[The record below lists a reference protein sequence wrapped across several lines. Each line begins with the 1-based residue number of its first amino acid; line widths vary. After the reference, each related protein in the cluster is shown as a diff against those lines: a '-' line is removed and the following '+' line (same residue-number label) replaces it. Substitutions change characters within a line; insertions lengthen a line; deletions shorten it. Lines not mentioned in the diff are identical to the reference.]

1 MKYVLMLEDG
11 QYHETNFALVVMNA
25 SKAGRLED
33 LVVLKPNSNFHIK
46 FDLESKVVV
55 IVDKH
60 KKFLNNTLELVKIT
74 EDDVQEDYQFYLDR
88 HNLDGTER
96 VGVNELIPNTRTAK
110 AIVSIVDE
118 KVNIKQIQR
127 IKSHIAR
134 VSNIRFDTYHV
145 IDRRH
150 KLLIDFLDENNIDT
164 LQDGIQTI
172 KEFLNQYG
180 YTILHSRP
188 DYVNVDLTD
197 NSHQLSDS
205 VGKLWII
212 KDEDSFLKVKTNK
225 PLHLFADVG
234 EIGYV
239 IGSGG
244 RNITKIKDELNLKNK
259 YWNIP
264 YIKVSLLDSRPI
276 NNSFK
281 ELEDDYYEL
290 IKVIFK
296 ESNKNS

>member
-1 MKYVLMLEDG
+1 MKYVVMLEDG

-46 FDLESKVVV
+46 FDLESKVIV
-55 IVDKH
+55 IVDKN
-60 KKFLNNTLELVKIT
+60 KKFLDKTLCLVKIT
-74 EDDVQEDYQFYLDR
+74 EDDIQEEYQFYLAR
-88 HNLDGTER
+88 HNLDGTEK
-96 VGVNELIPNTRTAK
+96 GNVNELTNSFDNT
-110 AIVSIVDE
+110 SIDT
-118 KVNIKQIQR
+118 KINIKQIQR

-134 VSNIRFDTYHV
+134 VSNIRFDTYQV
-145 IDRRH
+145 IDNRH
-150 KLLIDFLDENNIDT
+150 KLLIAFLNENNIDT
-164 LQDGIQTI
+164 LQAGIQII

-212 KDEDSFLKVKTNK
+212 KDEDKFLKSKSNK
-225 PLHLFADVG
+225 PLHVFADVG
-234 EIGYV
+234 EVGYV

-264 YIKVSLLDSRPI
+264 YIKVSLIDSRLV

-290 IKVIFK
+290 IKIIFK
-296 ESNKNS
+296 ENNKNS

>member
-11 QYHETNFALVVMNA
+11 QYHETNFALVVMYA

-60 KKFLNNTLELVKIT
+60 KKFLSKTLELVKIT
-74 EDDVQEDYQFYLDR
+74 EDDIQEDYQFYLDR
-88 HNLDGTER
+88 HRLDGTKKDD
-96 VGVNELIPNTRTAK
+96 VNELTNSFGDGSIMGTKINT
-110 AIVSIVDE
+110 
-118 KVNIKQIQR
+118 KQIQR

-150 KLLIDFLDENNIDT
+150 KLLIDFLNENNIDT
-164 LQDGIQTI
+164 LQAGIQTI
-172 KEFLNQYG
+172 KQFLNQYG

-212 KDEDSFLKVKTNK
+212 KDEDNFLKVKTNK
-225 PLHLFADVG
+225 PLHVFADVG

-290 IKVIFK
+290 IKIIFK
-296 ESNKNS
+296 ESRV

>member
-1 MKYVLMLEDG
+1 MKYVVMLEDG
-11 QYHETNFALVVMNA
+11 QYHETNFALVVMHA

-33 LVVLKPNSNFHIK
+33 LVVLKPNSNFHNK
-46 FDLESKVVV
+46 FDLESKVIV
-55 IVDKH
+55 IVDKN
-60 KKFLNNTLELVKIT
+60 KKFLDKTLCLVKIT
-74 EDDVQEDYQFYLDR
+74 EDDIQEDYQFYLAR
-88 HNLDGTER
+88 HNLDGTEK
-96 VGVNELIPNTRTAK
+96 GDVNELTNSFSGESIIDTKINT
-110 AIVSIVDE
+110 
-118 KVNIKQIQR
+118 KQIQR

-145 IDRRH
+145 IDSRH
-150 KLLIDFLDENNIDT
+150 KLLIDFLNENNIDT
-164 LQDGIQTI
+164 LQAGIQTI

-212 KDEDSFLKVKTNK
+212 KDEDKFLKSKSNK
-225 PLHLFADVG
+225 PLHVFADVG
-234 EIGYV
+234 EVGYV
-239 IGSGG
+239 IGRGG
-244 RNITKIKDELNLKNK
+244 RNITKIKHELNPKNR

-264 YIKVSLLDSRPI
+264 YIKVSLIDSRPV

-296 ESNKNS
+296 EQKGL

>member
-11 QYHETNFALVVMNA
+11 QYHETNSALVVMYA

-60 KKFLNNTLELVKIT
+60 KKFLSKTLELVKIT
-74 EDDVQEDYQFYLDR
+74 EDDIQEDYQFYLDR
-88 HNLDGTER
+88 HNLDGTEKDD
-96 VGVNELIPNTRTAK
+96 VNELTNSFGDGSIMGTKINT
-110 AIVSIVDE
+110 
-118 KVNIKQIQR
+118 KQIQR

-150 KLLIDFLDENNIDT
+150 KLLIDFLNENNIDT
-164 LQDGIQTI
+164 LQAGIQTI
-172 KEFLNQYG
+172 KQFLNQYG

-212 KDEDSFLKVKTNK
+212 KDEDNFLKVKTNK
-225 PLHLFADVG
+225 PLHVFADVG

-290 IKVIFK
+290 IKIIFK
-296 ESNKNS
+296 ESRV

>member
-11 QYHETNFALVVMNA
+11 QYHETNFALVVMYA

-46 FDLESKVVV
+46 FDLESKVIV

-60 KKFLNNTLELVKIT
+60 KKFLSKTLELVKIT
-74 EDDVQEDYQFYLDR
+74 EDDIQEDYQFYLDR

-96 VGVNELIPNTRTAK
+96 VDISKLTNTHSAK

-150 KLLIDFLDENNIDT
+150 KLLIDFLNENNIDT
-164 LQDGIQTI
+164 LQAGIQTI
-172 KEFLNQYG
+172 KQFLNQYG

-212 KDEDSFLKVKTNK
+212 KDEDNFLKVKTNK
-225 PLHLFADVG
+225 PLHVFADVG

>member
-1 MKYVLMLEDG
+1 MKYVVMLEDG
-11 QYHETNFALVVMNA
+11 QYHETNFALVVMHA

-33 LVVLKPNSNFHIK
+33 LVVLKPNSNFHNK
-46 FDLESKVVV
+46 FDLESKVIV
-55 IVDKH
+55 IVDKN
-60 KKFLNNTLELVKIT
+60 KKFLDKTLCLVKIT
-74 EDDVQEDYQFYLDR
+74 EDDIQEDYQFYLDR

-96 VGVNELIPNTRTAK
+96 VDISKLTNTHAAK

-118 KVNIKQIQR
+118 KVSIKQIQR

-150 KLLIDFLDENNIDT
+150 KLLIDFLNENNIDT
-164 LQDGIQTI
+164 LQAGIQTI
-172 KEFLNQYG
+172 KQFLNQYG

-188 DYVNVDLTD
+188 DYVNTDLTD

-212 KDEDSFLKVKTNK
+212 KDEDNFLKVKTNK

-290 IKVIFK
+290 IKIIFK
-296 ESNKNS
+296 ESRV

>member
-1 MKYVLMLEDG
+1 MKYVVMLEDG
-11 QYHETNFALVVMNA
+11 QYHETNFALVVMYA

-46 FDLESKVVV
+46 IDLESKVVV

-60 KKFLNNTLELVKIT
+60 KKFLSKTLELVKIT
-74 EDDVQEDYQFYLDR
+74 EDDTQEDYQFYLDR

-96 VGVNELIPNTRTAK
+96 VDASKLTNTHTAK

-118 KVNIKQIQR
+118 KVSIKQIQR

-150 KLLIDFLDENNIDT
+150 KLLIDFLNENNIDT
-164 LQDGIQTI
+164 LQAGIQTI
-172 KEFLNQYG
+172 KQFLNQYG

-212 KDEDSFLKVKTNK
+212 KDEDNFLKVKTNK
-225 PLHLFADVG
+225 PLHVFADVG

-290 IKVIFK
+290 IKIIFK
-296 ESNKNS
+296 ESRV

>member
-1 MKYVLMLEDG
+1 MKYVVMLEDG

-55 IVDKH
+55 IVDKN
-60 KKFLNNTLELVKIT
+60 KKFLNKTLELVIIT
-74 EDDVQEDYQFYLDR
+74 EDDIQEGYQFYLAR
-88 HNLDGTER
+88 HNLDGTEK
-96 VGVNELIPNTRTAK
+96 GNVNELTNSFIDTKINT
-110 AIVSIVDE
+110 
-118 KVNIKQIQR
+118 KQIQR

-150 KLLIDFLDENNIDT
+150 KLLIDFLNENNIDT
-164 LQDGIQTI
+164 LQAGIQII

-212 KDEDSFLKVKTNK
+212 KDEDKFLKSKSNK
-225 PLHLFADVG
+225 PLHVFADVG
-234 EIGYV
+234 EVGYV

-264 YIKVSLLDSRPI
+264 YIKVSLIDSRPV

-290 IKVIFK
+290 IKIIFK
-296 ESNKNS
+296 ENNKNS

>member
-1 MKYVLMLEDG
+1 MKYVVMLEDG

-55 IVDKH
+55 IVDKN
-60 KKFLNNTLELVKIT
+60 KKFLNKTLELVIVT
-74 EDDVQEDYQFYLDR
+74 EDAIQEEYQFYLAR
-88 HNLDGTER
+88 HNLDGTEK
-96 VGVNELIPNTRTAK
+96 GDVNELTNSFIDTKINT
-110 AIVSIVDE
+110 
-118 KVNIKQIQR
+118 KQIQR

-150 KLLIDFLDENNIDT
+150 KLLIDFLNENNIGT
-164 LQDGIQTI
+164 LQAGIQII

-212 KDEDSFLKVKTNK
+212 KDEDKFLKSKSNK
-225 PLHLFADVG
+225 PLHVFADVG
-234 EIGYV
+234 EVGYV

-264 YIKVSLLDSRPI
+264 YIKVSLIDSRPV

-281 ELEDDYYEL
+281 VLEDDYYEL

-296 ESNKNS
+296 EQKGL

>member
-1 MKYVLMLEDG
+1 MKYVVMLEDG

-55 IVDKH
+55 IVDKN
-60 KKFLNNTLELVKIT
+60 KKFLNKTLELVIIT
-74 EDDVQEDYQFYLDR
+74 EDDIQEEYQFYLAR
-88 HNLDGTER
+88 HNLDGTEK
-96 VGVNELIPNTRTAK
+96 GNVNELTNSFIDTKINT
-110 AIVSIVDE
+110 
-118 KVNIKQIQR
+118 KQIQR

-150 KLLIDFLDENNIDT
+150 KLLIDFLNENNIGT
-164 LQDGIQTI
+164 LQAGIQII

-212 KDEDSFLKVKTNK
+212 KDEDKFLKSKSNK
-225 PLHLFADVG
+225 PLHVFADVG
-234 EIGYV
+234 EVGYV

-264 YIKVSLLDSRPI
+264 YIKVSLIDSRPV

-281 ELEDDYYEL
+281 VLEDDYYEL

-296 ESNKNS
+296 EQKGL

>member
-1 MKYVLMLEDG
+1 MKYVVMLEDG
-11 QYHETNFALVVMNA
+11 QYHETNFALVVMYA

-33 LVVLKPNSNFHIK
+33 LVVLKTNSSFHNK

-74 EDDVQEDYQFYLDR
+74 EDDIQEDYQLYLDR
-88 HNLDGTER
+88 HNLDGTEK
-96 VGVNELIPNTRTAK
+96 VDISKLTNTNGSK

-150 KLLIDFLDENNIDT
+150 KLLIDFLNENNIDT
-164 LQDGIQTI
+164 LQAGIQTI
-172 KEFLNQYG
+172 KQFLNQYG

-212 KDEDSFLKVKTNK
+212 KDEDNFLKVKTNK
-225 PLHLFADVG
+225 PLHVFADVG

-296 ESNKNS
+296 ENNKKS

>member
-11 QYHETNFALVVMNA
+11 QYHETNFALVVMYA

-60 KKFLNNTLELVKIT
+60 KKFLSKTLELVKIT
-74 EDDVQEDYQFYLDR
+74 EDDIQEDYQFYLDR

-96 VGVNELIPNTRTAK
+96 VDISKLTNTHSAK

-150 KLLIDFLDENNIDT
+150 KLLIDFLNENNIDT
-164 LQDGIQTI
+164 LQAGIQTI
-172 KEFLNQYG
+172 KQFLNQYG

-212 KDEDSFLKVKTNK
+212 KDEDNFLKVKTNK
-225 PLHLFADVG
+225 PLHVFADVG

>member
-11 QYHETNFALVVMNA
+11 QYHETNFALVVMYA

-60 KKFLNNTLELVKIT
+60 KKFLSKTLELVKIT
-74 EDDVQEDYQFYLDR
+74 EDDIQEDYQFYLDR
-88 HNLDGTER
+88 HRLDGTKKDD
-96 VGVNELIPNTRTAK
+96 VNELTNSFGDGSIMGTKINT
-110 AIVSIVDE
+110 
-118 KVNIKQIQR
+118 KQIQR

-150 KLLIDFLDENNIDT
+150 KLLIDFLNENNIDT
-164 LQDGIQTI
+164 LQAGIQTI
-172 KEFLNQYG
+172 KQFLNQYG

-197 NSHQLSDS
+197 SSHQLSDS

-212 KDEDSFLKVKTNK
+212 KDEDNFLKVKTNK
-225 PLHLFADVG
+225 PLHVFADVG

-290 IKVIFK
+290 IKIIFK

>member
-1 MKYVLMLEDG
+1 MKYVVMLEGG
-11 QYHETNFALVVMNA
+11 QYHETNFALVVMYA
-25 SKAGRLED
+25 SKAGRIED

-60 KKFLNNTLELVKIT
+60 KKFLSKTLELVKIT
-74 EDDVQEDYQFYLDR
+74 EDDIQEDYQFYLDR

-96 VGVNELIPNTRTAK
+96 VDISKLTNTHAAK

-150 KLLIDFLDENNIDT
+150 KLLIDFLNENNIDT
-164 LQDGIQTI
+164 LQAGIQTI
-172 KEFLNQYG
+172 KQFLNQYG

-188 DYVNVDLTD
+188 DYVNTDLTD
-197 NSHQLSDS
+197 NSQQLSDS

-212 KDEDSFLKVKTNK
+212 KDEDNFLKVKTNK

>member
-1 MKYVLMLEDG
+1 MKYVVMLEDG

-55 IVDKH
+55 IVDKN
-60 KKFLNNTLELVKIT
+60 KKFLNKTLELVIVT
-74 EDDVQEDYQFYLDR
+74 EDAIQEEYQFYLAR
-88 HNLDGTER
+88 HNLDGTEK
-96 VGVNELIPNTRTAK
+96 GDVNELTNSFIDTKINT
-110 AIVSIVDE
+110 
-118 KVNIKQIQR
+118 KQIQR

-150 KLLIDFLDENNIDT
+150 KLLIDFLNENNIGT
-164 LQDGIQTI
+164 LQAGIQII

-212 KDEDSFLKVKTNK
+212 KDEDKFLKSKSNK
-225 PLHLFADVG
+225 PLHVFADVG
-234 EIGYV
+234 EVGYV

-264 YIKVSLLDSRPI
+264 YIKVSLIDSRPVS
-276 NNSFK
+276 NSFK

-296 ESNKNS
+296 EQKGL